1 MWIPSF
7 FLNFNWQEDRT
18 ASSKKSNNT
27 RTHVHTH
34 LRVIELLWIK
44 NSAAC
49 SGSLGH
55 GWAQLAVGVQTS
67 SQRRTGS
74 RCDRP
79 VIFLCVSADWLHPV
93 RADGCW
99 SVKCESPAAS
109 GVLWTGI
116 SAKPQLFYLSLSTS
130 ASSPLPLFFIHFSEN
145 ITKLNRERG
154 KTTNFFS
161 LAWLFCQSSTF
172 PLHSSCFLSSIH
184 HVSCVCICV
193 KNKKTQKQVKSSVC
207 HQLVIVLITQKQNDN
222 IFSNQLKDAS
232 HLPLN
237 KTYYLSSFCTRGNGH
252 RPGWCNAK
260 WSW

>member
-7 FLNFNWQEDRT
+7 FFNFNWQEDRT

-27 RTHVHTH
+27 HTHVHTH
-34 LRVIELLWIK
+34 LGVIELLWIK

-79 VIFLCVSADWLHPV
+79 VIFLCISADWLHPV

-116 SAKPQLFYLSLSTS
+116 SAKSQLFYLSLSTS
-130 ASSPLPLFFIHFSEN
+130 ASSPLPLFFTHFSEN

-172 PLHSSCFLSSIH
+172 PLHCTRRVSWAQSIMCP
-184 HVSCVCICV
+184 VCVYV
-193 KNKKTQKQVKSSVC
+193 WKTKKNK
-207 HQLVIVLITQKQNDN
+207 NR
-222 IFSNQLKDAS
+222 SNPQCAINS
-232 HLPLN
+232 
-237 KTYYLSSFCTRGNGH
+237 
-252 RPGWCNAK
+252 
-260 WSW
+260 

>member
-116 SAKPQLFYLSLSTS
+116 SAKSQLFYLSLSTA

-145 ITKLNRERG
+145 IIKLTEREG
-154 KTTNFFS
+154 KQLIS
-161 LAWLFCQSSTF
+161 SAWLGFFVKAPHFHCTRRVSWVQSIMC
-172 PLHSSCFLSSIH
+172 P
-184 HVSCVCICV
+184 VCVYV
-193 KNKKTQKQVKSSVC
+193 WKTKKTK
-207 HQLVIVLITQKQNDN
+207 NR
-222 IFSNQLKDAS
+222 SNPQCAINS
-232 HLPLN
+232 
-237 KTYYLSSFCTRGNGH
+237 
-252 RPGWCNAK
+252 
-260 WSW
+260 

>member
-7 FLNFNWQEDRT
+7 FLNFNWQEDST

-116 SAKPQLFYLSLSTS
+116 SAKSQLFYLSLSTS

-193 KNKKTQKQVKSSVC
+193 KNKKKPKTGQILSVP
-207 HQLVIVLITQKQNDN
+207 
-222 IFSNQLKDAS
+222 S
-232 HLPLN
+232 
-237 KTYYLSSFCTRGNGH
+237 TRNRIDH
-252 RPGWCNAK
+252 TEAK
-260 WSW
+260 WQHIQQPTQGCFSSAFEQNILSLLILHLR